1 MLLKFIIAIA
11 VCVVISYLMG
21 SFNSAIVT
29 VRIMKGEDIRNFGS
43 GNAGLTNTLR
53 CFGKLPALFTLIGDL
68 LKGIIAVL
76 ICKLICSLMGIGI
89 GPENDVYF
97 IGYIA
102 GLCAVIG
109 HIFPIYYGFKGGKGV
124 LVGVSVFIVIDPI
137 VFGILI
143 LIFALILAVSRYVS
157 LSSIIATELCPVVT
171 FLVRYYIENETLNLS
186 ILYAVMTLPICAII
200 ILMHR
205 SNMARLRNGT
215 ENRFSFH
222 KREK

>member
-1 MLLKFIIAIA
+1 MLWKFIIAIFICA
-11 VCVVISYLMG
+11 VISYLMG
-21 SFNSAIVT
+21 SFNSAILT
-29 VRIMKGEDIRNFGS
+29 VKIMKGEDIRNFGS

-53 CFGKLPALFTLIGDL
+53 CFGKLPALFTLLGDL
-68 LKGIIAVL
+68 LKGIVAVL

-97 IGYIA
+97 IGYIS

-109 HIFPIYYGFKGGKGV
+109 HVFPIYYGFKGGKGV

-143 LIFALILAVSRYVS
+143 LIFALILSISKYVS
-157 LSSIIATELCPVVT
+157 LSSITAAGLCPIVT
-171 FLVRYYIENETLNLS
+171 FLTRCYLENESINLS
-186 ILYAVMTLPICAII
+186 LLYAAMTLPICFVI
-200 ILMHR
+200 ILMHK
-205 SNMARLRNGT
+205 SNIKRLRSGT

-222 KREK
+222 KKEK